1 MKKLLL
7 FYFSMILIPFVYSQQ
22 VPRDQVL
29 LEIGTGTWCYYCPG
43 AALGADDLISN
54 GYDVAVIENHG
65 PIGSDPYATNA
76 SVARNSYYGLTGY
89 PTAWFDGGIPVIG
102 GDHTSSLFSSYLPK
116 YNYRK
121 GVESSFT
128 LSMNGFNEGSDYTVI
143 VSTERVASYNG
154 DNLVLHL
161 VLTESDITYSWQGL
175 SDLNFVNRLMVPD
188 QYGTPLDFSSA
199 DVVSN
204 ELSFTLDP
212 TWVADHCELIAY
224 IQDNDNKEVLQTTKV
239 ALNDLMPAYFYN
251 ASCMNLGMVPVMNC
265 SGEVSP
271 MVAIQNDGANDLTS
285 LEINYRVND
294 EMLNTYNW
302 SGNLAFGEME
312 YVDLPTVSFEMMP
325 DNNLTVYTTMPDG
338 NPDEDPMNDTTYTAF
353 ENAAEVIPAV
363 YLFLKLDDYPEETS
377 YELKNSA
384 GTVVYS
390 GGSFTVA
397 GEFVKDTFNL
407 TMDDCY
413 TFYIYDAAGNG
424 LEDGAYYSLRQSN
437 FTMFYENYEFA
448 GAEELVQF
456 SVDMVSVGENQ
467 AASAFNVF
475 PNPATDKAYIE
486 FNLDQSINAEIKV
499 YDMIGKVV
507 FNTESQQYPAGRNVV
522 TLDATDLNSGV
533 YFVAVKLG
541 DQTLTKKISIR

>member
-1 MKKLLL
+1 LN
-7 FYFSMILIPFVYSQQ
+7 
-22 VPRDQVL
+22 
-29 LEIGTGTWCYYCPG
+29 G
-43 AALGADDLISN
+43 SN
-54 GYDVAVIENHG
+54 D
-65 PIGSDPYATNA
+65 
-76 SVARNSYYGLTGY
+76 GL
-89 PTAWFDGGIPVIG
+89 
-102 GDHTSSLFSSYLPK
+102 
-116 YNYRK
+116 
-121 GVESSFT
+121 
-128 LSMNGFNEGSDYTVI
+128 DYTV
-143 VSTERVASYNG
+143 VVTMENVEPYSGN
-154 DNLVLHL
+154 NLVLQFT
-161 VLTESDITYSWQGL
+161 VIESHIPHNWYGL
-175 SDLNFVNRLMVPD
+175 SEVNHVNRYMAPD
-188 QYGTPLDFSSA
+188 QNGTALDFSGSTTQS
-199 DVVSN
+199 VMLEFSLN
-204 ELSFTLDP
+204 PS
-212 TWVADHCELIAY
+212 WVPENCEFVAF
-224 IQDNDNKEVLQTTKV
+224 IQDNNTKEVLQGTIV
-239 ALNDLMPAYFYN
+239 AADDLMPLYYN
-251 ASCMNLGMVPVMNC
+251 DAGCVAMSSVPVTNC
-265 SGEVSP
+265 SEA
-271 MVAIQNDGANDLTS
+271 VAPTVTISNGGADNLTS
-285 LEINYRVND
+285 VDINYKVN
-294 EMLNTYNW
+294 EEAVNTYNW
-302 SGNLAFGEME
+302 IGDLGYGETAEVTLPAVAFEPADS
-312 YVDLPTVSFEMMP
+312 YDLM
-325 DNNLTVYTTMPDG
+325 VYTSNPNG